1 MTLDLIAGFVW
12 LVLVALGWRS
22 GALRQIVR
30 IIAAIAVVIASS
42 WVSPWI
48 RDAVFDASG
57 PATPGVEALS
67 LLMAAVGIYVGV
79 VLAGWLAVKILR
91 TSSPTLGTVDRLAG
105 AGLGGMKGLI
115 LVYFAVVL
123 VVLIETP
130 LTRYDPDNALG
141 LREGRAAEFVRS
153 HNVLAPWQFPDL
165 RRLHDALMCGALAAE
180 SGAQDKVR
188 AHGRAADFLR
198 RDWVASMLNDE
209 GLMSAVRQDHYPLT
223 LADARVRELLNDRDA
238 VTALRRV
245 HWETLRADLES
256 LVDPDAT

>member
-12 LVLVALGWRS
+12 VVFVALGWRS

-30 IIAAIAVVIASS
+30 IIAAIAVVVASS
-42 WVSPWI
+42 WVSPLV
-48 RDAVFDASG
+48 RDAVFDESG

-79 VLAGWLAVKILR
+79 VFAGWVAVKILR
-91 TSSPTLGTVDRLAG
+91 ATSETLGKLDRVAG
-105 AGLGGMKGLI
+105 AGLGGIKGLI

-130 LTRYDPDNALG
+130 LSRHDPDNTLG
-141 LREGRAAEFVRS
+141 LREGRATAFVRS
-153 HNVLAPWQFPDL
+153 FNVLAPWQFPDL

-180 SGAQDKVR
+180 GGAQDVVR
-188 AHGRAADFLR
+188 AQGRAADFLR
-198 RDWVASMLNDE
+198 RDAVATMLADDD
-209 GLMSAVRQDHYPLT
+209 LMSAVREDHYPLT

-238 VTALRRV
+238 VDALCSVQWEALR
-245 HWETLRADLES
+245 EDLERKT
-256 LVDPDAT
+256 LPDAT

>member
-1 MTLDLIAGFVW
+1 MTLDMIAGFVW
-12 LVLVALGWRS
+12 VVLVALGWRS

-42 WVSPWI
+42 WISPWV
-48 RDAVFDASG
+48 RDAVFDAPG

-79 VLAGWLAVKILR
+79 VLAGWVAVRILR
-91 TSSPTLGTVDRLAG
+91 ATSQTLGKLDRLAG
-105 AGLGGMKGLI
+105 AGLGGIKGLI

-141 LREGRAAEFVRS
+141 LREGRAAEFVRE

-165 RRLHDALMCGALAAE
+165 RRLHDALMSGQLAAE
-180 SGAQDKVR
+180 SGAHDKVR

-198 RDWVASMLNDE
+198 RDLVASMLNDDD
-209 GLMSAVRQDHYPLT
+209 LMSAVRQDHYPLT
-223 LADARVRELLNDRDA
+223 LADARVRELLNDREA

-245 HWETLRADLES
+245 HWETLRSDLER
-256 LVDPDAT
+256 PREPGAT